1 MESLRHFLHDISEA
15 FSTLRCETEDKS
27 KLSRCNEEISHTFD
41 LICNISTVK
50 PDFQLY
56 QTFTCVSDNV

>member
-41 LICNISTVK
+41 LIRNISTVK

-56 QTFTCVSDNV
+56 